1 MTHENCLFCKIANG
15 TYSSKTIYEDER
27 FRVILDIFPLT
38 KGHAL
43 ILPKEHFA
51 NIYELPDDWCGDAM
65 KLAKKISIT
74 LKEKLGCDGINIQS
88 NNEIAA
94 GQTIFHFH
102 THLIPRYKD
111 DEQTQH
117 SVIALKPTNPT
128 DKELDEVLLKI
139 IK

>member
-1 MTHENCLFCKIANG
+1 MQNDSCLFCQIANG
-15 TYSSKTIYEDER
+15 NAPSKTLYEDER

-51 NIYELPDDWCGDAM
+51 NIYELPEDWCADVM
-65 KLAKKISIT
+65 KLAKKMSII

-88 NNEIAA
+88 NNELAA

-102 THLIPRYKD
+102 VHLIPRYEKD
-111 DEQTQH
+111 EELPH
-117 SVIALKPTNPT
+117 SVIALKPTSPT
-128 DKELDEVLLKI
+128 EDELNEILLQI
-139 IK
+139 RN